1 MKQRTISVTEASR
14 NFAECINRVRYQGL
28 SFLLVKN
35 GTAVARLVPATG
47 ASATVIEGNVQA
59 EETASLPL
67 QSSQLN
73 LPGDVRRELALE
85 TQSAAPAASS
95 REKSGQW

>member
-1 MKQRTISVTEASR
+1 VKERSISVTEASR

-47 ASATVIEGNVQA
+47 TVHAVIEGKSEPERAVLPVV
-59 EETASLPL
+59 EEPRPAQLAADSGAALNSASILDRSL
-67 QSSQLN
+67 Q
-73 LPGDVRRELALE
+73 
-85 TQSAAPAASS
+85 
-95 REKSGQW
+95 W

>member
-1 MKQRTISVTEASR
+1 MTEASR

-47 ASATVIEGNVQA
+47 GVHAVIEGSSELEREALPVV
-59 EETASLPL
+59 EEPRPAQLAADSESALNSASILDRSL
-67 QSSQLN
+67 Q
-73 LPGDVRRELALE
+73 
-85 TQSAAPAASS
+85 
-95 REKSGQW
+95 W